1 MRLLFVSHSLPPVDR
16 PLDNV
21 GGMQRVAIDLHN
33 SLLAHTGVTSSALVL
48 RAPWSRR
55 GYLTPMFLA
64 QAVRE
69 IRRLARAR
77 EIDAVL
83 FSSMVTAAVAVPLKS
98 VLKRNGIVTAAIVNG
113 LDATTPTWPYP
124 LLVRKIF
131 ESVDIV
137 LPISRA
143 TAEACHARGLARS
156 KSEVV
161 LLGIRHDRFMA
172 GGDKS
177 SARDALVHAIQSRQP
192 GAIPGLIL
200 SSVGRLVPRKGV
212 EWFVSNVM
220 PKLPADVHFVV
231 AGEGEERA
239 RIETAIQRHSLGSR
253 VTLLGRVTDEEL
265 ENVYRGSDLFLMP
278 NVPVTGDMEGF
289 GLVMLEAGLCGL
301 PVIASD
307 MEGISDVVSEG
318 QNGILIESG
327 QAEEFAGAIMRFY
340 QDQDLLAAS
349 SARARLYT
357 ASRFGWAGVIDRYLE
372 VIREL
377 RENRGEF
384 NASKQRVI
392 QR

>member
-1 MRLLFVSHSLPPVDR
+1 MRLLFVSHSLPPLGR
-16 PLDNV
+16 PLENV
-21 GGMQRVAIDLHN
+21 GGMQRVAIDLHD
-33 SLLAHTGVTSSALVL
+33 SLLAHKGVTASALVL
-48 RAPWSRR
+48 RAPWSRS

-77 EIDAVL
+77 EIDAIL
-83 FSSMVTAAVAVPLKS
+83 FSSMVTAAVAAPLKS

-124 LLVRKIF
+124 LLVKKIF

-137 LPISRA
+137 LPISHA
-143 TAEACHARGLARS
+143 TAEACHVRGLSHS
-156 KSEVV
+156 KSQVV
-161 LLGIRHDRFMA
+161 LLGIRPDRFRG

-177 SARDALVHAIQSRQP
+177 SAREELIRAIQSRQP
-192 GAIPGLIL
+192 GAVPGLIL
-200 SSVGRLVPRKGV
+200 CSVGRLVPRKGV
-212 EWFVSNVM
+212 EWFVTSVM

-239 RIETAIQRHSLGSR
+239 RIEAAIKRFSLGNR
-253 VTLLGRVTDEEL
+253 VTLLGRVSDEDL

-301 PVIASD
+301 LVIASD

-318 QNGILIESG
+318 QNGVLIESG
-327 QAEEFAGAIMRFY
+327 QSEEFAGAIMRFY
-340 QDQDLLAAS
+340 RDRDLLAAA

-372 VIREL
+372 VIRAL
-377 RENRGEF
+377 QSGG
-384 NASKQRVI
+384 NAEVRTDKA
-392 QR
+392 